1 MFQVALAHALP
12 QPFHFVAS
20 LGFFQVPA
28 SAVPWRCW
36 ECFVVCVCV
45 FFYPAAKRDR
55 WNLCFYPFEQISK
68 AYFCVLVFCMNMLL
82 CVGGDGTCSCVCHF
96 VGFKL
101 PPAFKGC
108 VLNYYGGEWLPRTTR
123 WIQLSAGAL
132 LRHGAAF
139 CRVPCANRVAGAV
152 SGRSAPTR
160 AGMARQHKFLRV
172 HVA

>member
-1 MFQVALAHALP
+1 MLCHN
-12 QPFHFVAS
+12 PFT
-20 LGFFQVPA
+20 LWPA
-28 SAVPWRCW
+28 SGFSKCPLPPCLGIVGNVLL
-36 ECFVVCVCV
+36 FVFAS

-101 PPAFKGC
+101 PPAFKVC

-160 AGMARQHKFLRV
+160 AGMARQHQFLRV